1 MENVV
6 PWFTDPA
13 TDSTSDSGS
22 RCASGAPPSR
32 SALAPLHHAVRAPRF
47 LPRPSLTLLGM
58 PSFVVASY
66 AVPPSVPPASTREGD
81 PCGVR
86 LPDVLPIRCQISD
99 SVCFFVAAFIFIS
112 AFLFH
117 VAVGPAFSADSAA
130 GSGAGIPG
138 ETLSVSVSAREPFQG
153 DPVLAEVSVAPSSD
167 NLTLVW
173 RGRTVPMRDAGV
185 GKHVALVGV
194 DFMELPGKA
203 LLTATTVRNGSVVRF
218 DLELTVRERI
228 FPVQE
233 LTLPEGMAR
242 FDDAMLERIRGE
254 AERLEERFAAVTA
267 PAWDLPFLPPVPD
280 FRPAGFGARRVIN
293 GGPRAPHAG
302 VDIHVPAG
310 TPVTAIAAASVA
322 FAGEQ
327 FFGGNSVVLDHGG
340 GVFSV
345 YYHLREYTV
354 VEGQRVARGQRIG
367 SVGSSG
373 RATGP
378 HLHFGVRVPG
388 GRVDPSRLFDPAF
401 H

>member
-1 MENVV
+1 M
-6 PWFTDPA
+6 
-13 TDSTSDSGS
+13 
-22 RCASGAPPSR
+22 
-32 SALAPLHHAVRAPRF
+32 
-47 LPRPSLTLLGM
+47 
-58 PSFVVASY
+58 
-66 AVPPSVPPASTREGD
+66 
-81 PCGVR
+81 
-86 LPDVLPIRCQISD
+86 
-99 SVCFFVAAFIFIS
+99 
-112 AFLFH
+112 
-117 VAVGPAFSADSAA
+117 
-130 GSGAGIPG
+130 
-138 ETLSVSVSAREPFQG
+138 SVSVSAREPFQG
-153 DPVLAEVSVAPSSD
+153 DPVLAEVSVAPSPD

-173 RGRTVPMRDAGV
+173 MGRTVPVKDSGD
-185 GKHVALVGV
+185 GKYLALIGV
-194 DFMELPGKA
+194 DLLERPGKA
-203 LLTATTVRNGSVVRF
+203 LLTATAVRNGAVARF
-218 DLELTVRERI
+218 DMELAVRERA

-233 LTLPEGMAR
+233 LTLPESMAR
-242 FDDAMLERIRGE
+242 FDDATLERIRLE
-254 AERLEERFAAVTA
+254 AERLEGRLAGATA
-267 PAWDLPFLPPVPD
+267 PAWELPFLPPVAD

-293 GGPRAPHAG
+293 GDPRAPHAG

-354 VEGQRVARGQRIG
+354 AEGQRVAKGARIG

>member
-1 MENVV
+1 M
-6 PWFTDPA
+6 
-13 TDSTSDSGS
+13 
-22 RCASGAPPSR
+22 
-32 SALAPLHHAVRAPRF
+32 
-47 LPRPSLTLLGM
+47 
-58 PSFVVASY
+58 
-66 AVPPSVPPASTREGD
+66 REG
-81 PCGVR
+81 
-86 LPDVLPIRCQISD
+86 I
-99 SVCFFVAAFIFIS
+99 VAAKG
-112 AFLFH
+112 FLLPAILLLAG
-117 VAVGPAFSADSAA
+117 VSPAFSADPSSADRP
-130 GSGAGIPG
+130 GIPG
-138 ETLSVSVSAREPFQG
+138 ETFSVSVSAREPAQG
-153 DPVLAEVSVAPSSD
+153 DPVLVEVSVAPSPD

-173 RGRTVPMRDAGV
+173 RGRTVPVRDAGA
-185 GKHVALVGV
+185 GKYIALVGV
-194 DFMELPGKA
+194 DLMEPPGKA
-203 LLTATTVRNGSVVRF
+203 SLTATTVRNGSVARF
-218 DLELTVRERI
+218 DLELTVRERV

-233 LTLPEGMAR
+233 LTLPESMAR
-242 FDDAMLERIRGE
+242 FDDATLERIRGE
-254 AERLEERFAAVTA
+254 AERLEERLAAVTA

-293 GGPRAPHAG
+293 GEPRAPHAG

-310 TPVTAIAAASVA
+310 TPVTAIAAAAVG

-354 VEGQRVARGQRIG
+354 AEGQRVAKGKRIG

-401 H
+401 R